1 MHVVIRRYRN
11 APKLMDLMEQQKAE
25 IERLNRDVSGF
36 VAYYLVRTGDSGTS
50 VTVCRDR
57 IAAEE
62 STRLAADW
70 FTENAEDI
78 APAPPE
84 ITEGEAVIQFGA

>member
-1 MHVVIRRYRN
+1 MHVVIRRYKN
-11 APKLMDLMEQQKAE
+11 APKLMDLMEQQKAV

-36 VAYYLVRTGDSGTS
+36 ISYFLVRSGDGGTS
-50 VTVCRDR
+50 ITVCRDR

-84 ITEGEAVIQFGA
+84 ITEGEAVLHFEA